1 MKVRLLFL
9 MQLWLYWLSFFAF
22 GRFFFLLY
30 NWEKYATAPFL
41 ETLRAFPKALAL
53 DLSTTGYLL
62 VLPTLYTFIHFF
74 WQKRFFL
81 YLHKFYHYI
90 LILLLV
96 SIQIGEI
103 LLYRAWGTKLNAYAV
118 SFLAYPTQMVASL
131 QVEQMVS
138 GFVLWAT
145 FLVLAFWGYSRI
157 VGKTRSSVFAFSSK
171 NRAGQGSEKR
181 KVAPLWFASFANFYQ
196 KKEAFFVPFLFVLVG
211 SLTFLAIRG
220 GVQLAPINQSAAYYS
235 TLPMLNHLAINTHW
249 NLLFSVLK
257 SKKAA
262 AQVAEQYFEPQ
273 KAAELVR
280 QLYKRPYE
288 GGQSRAK
295 SVAHSPDIDPAQYK
309 KTEADFIFAAPR
321 PNIVLVM
328 LESWTA
334 DVIAPLGGQPNLTPH
349 FNQLCQEGLLF
360 TKVYATGDRTDKG
373 VVGILS
379 GYPAQP
385 LTSIIKEPHKAEKL
399 PVLAQDLAQIGY
411 QTAILYAG
419 ESEYFN
425 FKAYWQQGGFEKI
438 IDVDDFEATMLNS
451 KWGAHDHFAFE
462 KSIEEINH
470 LHQKKNAPFF
480 FSILTLSSHEPY
492 QIPEG
497 IDFEAPMAAKNEVD
511 LFSNAIAYTDWSIG
525 QFLKQ
530 ARKEAWYDNTLFVFV
545 ADHGH
550 RFPKN
555 YADTR
560 DFGKYKIPLL
570 FYGEVLKA
578 EKRGK
583 ACPTIA
589 SQTDLAATLLAQM
602 NLPTYRYEWSQDILN
617 PNVPHFAFYG
627 FEEGFAWLGQNSG
640 FIYDKNTKTKRAIFG
655 KDTAQEWGLP
665 HQSLDYGKAYL
676 QHLLADYSKK

>member
-1 MKVRLLFL
+1 MRVRLLLL
-9 MQLWLYWLSFFAF
+9 MRLWLYWLCFFAF

-41 ETLRAFPKALAL
+41 ETLQAFPKALAL
-53 DLSTTGYLL
+53 DLSTAGYLL
-62 VLPTLYTFIHFF
+62 VLPTIYVFVHFF
-74 WQKRFFL
+74 WQKNIFL
-81 YLHKFYHYI
+81 YLHKIYHYS

-96 SIQIGEI
+96 SIQISET

-131 QVEQMVS
+131 QIEQMVS

-145 FLVLAFWGYSRI
+145 FVVLAFWGYRLL
-157 VGKTRSSVFAFSSK
+157 VGKRCSFIFAFSPEKEGISSVEKETGAYFSK
-171 NRAGQGSEKR
+171 IKAFH
-181 KVAPLWFASFANFYQ
+181 WYQ
-196 KKEAFFVPFLFVLVG
+196 KKKAFFVPLFFVGVG

-257 SKKAA
+257 SRRAA
-262 AQVAEQYFEPQ
+262 AQVVERYFEPQ
-273 KAAELVR
+273 KAEALLH

-288 GGQSRAK
+288 KARN
-295 SVAHSPDIDPAQYK
+295 VAHSPAAEPQK
-309 KTEADFIFAAPR
+309 KTAADFILSQPR
-321 PNIVLVM
+321 PNIVLVI

-334 DVIAPLGGQPNLTPH
+334 DVVAPLGGQANLTPH
-349 FNQLCQEGLLF
+349 FNALCQEGLLF

-385 LTSIIKEPHKAEKL
+385 LTSIVKEPQKAEKL
-399 PVLAQDLAQIGY
+399 PLLAQDLAQVGY
-411 QTAILYAG
+411 QTAMLYAG

-425 FKAYWQQGGFEKI
+425 FKAYWKQGGFEKI
-438 IDVDDFEATMLNS
+438 IDVKDFESEMLNS

-462 KSIEEINH
+462 KSIQEINR
-470 LHQKKNAPFF
+470 LQQKKNAPFF

-497 IDFEAPMAAKNEVD
+497 IDFEPPLEPKNEVD
-511 LFSNAIAYTDWSIG
+511 LFLNSIAYTDWSIG
-525 QFLKQ
+525 EFLKQ
-530 ARKEAWYDNTLFVFV
+530 ARKEAWYQNTLFVFV

-550 RFPKN
+550 RFPRN
-555 YADTR
+555 YADSR

-570 FYGEVLKA
+570 FYGEPLKA
-578 EKRGK
+578 EKRGTVC
-583 ACPTIA
+583 ATIA
-589 SQTDLAATLLAQM
+589 SQTDLAATLLAQLH
-602 NLPTYRYEWSQDILN
+602 LPTHRYQWSQDILN
-617 PNVPHFAFYG
+617 PNLSHFAFYG
-627 FEEGFAWLGQNSG
+627 FEEGFAWLEQEQG
-640 FIYDKNTKTKRAIFG
+640 FIYDKNTQQKRALFG
-655 KDTAQEWGLP
+655 QNHNPEAAL
-665 HQSLDYGKAYL
+665 QSLDYGKAYL
-676 QHLLADYSKK
+676 QCLLEDYSKK